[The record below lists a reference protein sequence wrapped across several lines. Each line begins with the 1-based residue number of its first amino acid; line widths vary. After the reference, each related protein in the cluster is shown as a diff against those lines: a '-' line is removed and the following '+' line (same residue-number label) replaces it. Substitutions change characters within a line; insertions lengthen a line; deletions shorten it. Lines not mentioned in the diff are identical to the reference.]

1 MIKDLLNLDYLETL
15 EKEKELQKKTEE
27 EEKIRLE
34 QEKKKMKNMLAHV
47 MMKK

>member
-15 EKEKELQKKTEE
+15 EKEKELQKKKTEE

-34 QEKKKMKNMLAHV
+34 QEKKMKNMLAHV